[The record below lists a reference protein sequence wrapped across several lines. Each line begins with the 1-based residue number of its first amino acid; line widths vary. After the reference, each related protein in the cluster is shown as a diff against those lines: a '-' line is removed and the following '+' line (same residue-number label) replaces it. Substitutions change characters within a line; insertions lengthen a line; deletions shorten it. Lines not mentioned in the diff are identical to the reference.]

1 MERAYLINFTSFHNF
16 IIPYQ
21 NNYSYFMNVN
31 MIESLNERSV
41 VFTKMNKFYVFSI
54 QEIYKL

>member
-21 NNYSYFMNVN
+21 DNYSYFMNVN
-31 MIESLNERSV
+31 LIESLNERS
-41 VFTKMNKFYVFSI
+41 FEQSFS
-54 QEIYKL
+54 QK